1 MKIIK
6 YGNRK
11 LKTKRFT
18 CQYCE
23 SIFDAEP
30 SEYKTTFAK
39 NTKYNTITCPCCG
52 LQVMQAEEE

>member
-11 LKTKRFT
+11 LKTKR
-18 CQYCE
+18 QYYE

-39 NTKYNTITCPCCG
+39 NTKYNTVTCPCCG